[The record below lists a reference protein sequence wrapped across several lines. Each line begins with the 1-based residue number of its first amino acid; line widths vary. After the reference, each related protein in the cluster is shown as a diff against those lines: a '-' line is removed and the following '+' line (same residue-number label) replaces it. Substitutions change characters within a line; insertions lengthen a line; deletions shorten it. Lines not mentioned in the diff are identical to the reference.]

1 MPLSR
6 FFSDDIRTLRQGLAG
21 FVAGSER
28 EKTARLADRAS
39 RSPLPVLIESEPGS
53 GAKALAKAVHET
65 GDRRA
70 RAFIRFQAE
79 DSLARD
85 GSAEADLAKAMREA
99 NGGTLFIE
107 TAERLTAEA
116 QNRLMDLLTAHDAPS
131 RPARRHDVR
140 IIAAAGFDIS
150 ERVRA
155 GTFREDLY
163 YRLQALP
170 ITLRPL
176 RAQREGI
183 TEWARLFAERFAAD
197 EGKRIR
203 GVSADA
209 AALLSRYDW
218 PGNLRQLENAV
229 FRAVILAEGALL
241 TPGEFPQIAA
251 HVEGFRVEIP
261 PVPTSRM
268 LAPVRA
274 PEAASRPDPHALP
287 LLGDGGDMLTLAEL
301 EERAIRFALVHY
313 QGHMSAI
320 SRHLG
325 IGRSTLYRKLK
336 ELGLSDE
343 AA

>member
-6 FFSDDIRTLRQGLAG
+6 FFSDDIRALRQGMAG

-28 EKTARLADRAS
+28 EKMARLADRAS

-53 GAKALAKAVHET
+53 GAKALAKAIHET
-65 GDRRA
+65 GDRRT
-70 RAFIRFQAE
+70 RSFVRFQAE
-79 DSLARD
+79 DGPARE
-85 GSAEADLAKAMREA
+85 GSAEAGLVKAIREA

-107 TAERLTAEA
+107 AVERLTDEA
-116 QNRLMDLLTAHDAPS
+116 QNRLMDLLAPPDAPS

-140 IIAAAGFDIS
+140 IIAAAGFDIA
-150 ERVRA
+150 ERVRE
-155 GTFREDLY
+155 GRFREDLY

-170 ITLRPL
+170 IALRPL

-183 TEWARLFAERFAAD
+183 TDWACLFAERFASD
-197 EGKRIR
+197 EGRRIR
-203 GVSADA
+203 GLSEDA

-251 HVEGFRVEIP
+251 HVDGFRIEIP
-261 PVPTSRM
+261 PVPTKRL

-287 LLGDGGDMLTLAEL
+287 LLRDGGDMLTLAEL